1 MPDLVGI
8 RYGRML
14 ESPFAFFR
22 GAALIMATDL
32 AGTPCS
38 GLRTQLC
45 GDAHL
50 SNFGVFATPERRM
63 VFSINDF
70 DETLPGPWEWDLKR
84 LVAIVEVAARG
95 NGLDVPAR
103 RRIVLRT
110 ARAYREAMREFA
122 AKSNL
127 EVWYASLDVERM
139 MREQRDRVDP
149 VRMRRLERDLAKAR
163 TRDSLRA
170 SLKLTRTVNGE
181 HRIVSDPPLIV
192 PFEELEITADPEES
206 GASLRGG
213 LRQYRRSLQSERRRL
228 LEQFRFVH
236 LARKVVGVGS
246 VGTRCWIVLLM
257 GRDDGDPLLLQ
268 IKEAQR
274 SVLEGFAGTTEHA
287 NQGERVVAG
296 QRLMQAASDI
306 FLGWQRVLGGD
317 GVRRGY
323 YVASFHDG
331 KGSVA
336 IEALTA
342 YGLEEYGASCGWTL
356 ARAHARSGDRIAIA
370 AYLGS
375 GEVFDRATTDFAAA
389 YADLNESD
397 YSAFT
402 AAARQ
407 GRIDARAGLYARG
420 RRDVQAA
427 GSAPAGDASGPL
439 PRPALKEVGPA
450 VNRALGD
457 GGGPKIPGLLVLDV
471 VAHHVVDSRSP
482 RRLPP
487 TSHHLA
493 RVPRPAPVLDGDLGS
508 ETLAPA
514 STHRRPHAAA
524 LLREAGDGS
533 GRPQDGGAHCAR
545 GFPHAS
551 SWTSVRQGR
560 RAFAASG
567 RRPTGNSSG

>member
-1 MPDLVGI
+1 MGATTAGAGAGEQRTKPAHAIRHLTPAERASGGTAARTAAPRSSHGSFAPSASRPDPVSLLESQAPSRVPDLVGI

-32 AGTPCS
+32 AGTPRS

-63 VFSINDF
+63 VFSLNDF

-84 LVAIVEVAARG
+84 LVASVEVAARE

-122 AKSNL
+122 AKRNL
-127 EVWYASLDVERM
+127 EVWYASLDVEQV
-139 MREQRDRVDP
+139 MRGLRDRVDP
-149 VRMRRLERDLAKAR
+149 ARLRRLERDLAKAR

-170 SLKLTRTVNGE
+170 SLKLTRTVDGE
-181 HRIVSDPPLIV
+181 PRIVSEPPLIV
-192 PFEELEITADPEES
+192 PFEELEITADPEEF
-206 GASLRGG
+206 GASLRAG

-246 VGTRCWIVLLM
+246 VGTRCWIALLM
-257 GRDDGDPLLLQ
+257 GRDDGDPLVLQ

-274 SVLEGFAGTTEHA
+274 SVLEGFAGTSEHA
-287 NQGERVVAG
+287 NQGERVVVG

-306 FLGWQRVLGGD
+306 FLGWQRVLGRD
-317 GVRRGY
+317 GVRRDY
-323 YVASFHDG
+323 YVRQFHDG
-331 KGSVA
+331 KGSTV

-342 YGLEEYGASCGWTL
+342 DGLEEYGASCGWTL

-375 GEVFDRATTDFAAA
+375 GDVFDRAMADFAAA

-397 YSAFT
+397 YSAFA

-407 GRIDARAGLYARG
+407 GRIDARTGL
-420 RRDVQAA
+420 
-427 GSAPAGDASGPL
+427 
-439 PRPALKEVGPA
+439 
-450 VNRALGD
+450 
-457 GGGPKIPGLLVLDV
+457 
-471 VAHHVVDSRSP
+471 
-482 RRLPP
+482 
-487 TSHHLA
+487 
-493 RVPRPAPVLDGDLGS
+493 
-508 ETLAPA
+508 
-514 STHRRPHAAA
+514 
-524 LLREAGDGS
+524 
-533 GRPQDGGAHCAR
+533 
-545 GFPHAS
+545 
-551 SWTSVRQGR
+551 
-560 RAFAASG
+560 
-567 RRPTGNSSG
+567 